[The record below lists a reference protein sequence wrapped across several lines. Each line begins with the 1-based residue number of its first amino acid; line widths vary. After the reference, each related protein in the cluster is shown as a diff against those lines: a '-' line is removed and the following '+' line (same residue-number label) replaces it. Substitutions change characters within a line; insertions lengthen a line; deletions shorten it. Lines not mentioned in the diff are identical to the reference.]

1 MYTKDESTE
10 EKKLNL
16 KEVENLTIS
25 NEKGG
30 DEEQGRMPKRTL
42 FNDLSNF
49 KNSNVTLVTFGG
61 ENIKGKL
68 VGYDEVANCV
78 IEDENSK
85 RFIVFGKAIYMV
97 CEGEELTV
105 L

>member
-1 MYTKDESTE
+1 MYTKDESVE
-10 EKKLNL
+10 RKNLDL
-16 KEVENLTIS
+16 KEVENLVIS
-25 NEKGG
+25 DEKGG
-30 DEEQGRMPKRTL
+30 DEEQGRVPKRTI

-61 ENIKGKL
+61 ESIKGKL
-68 VGYDEVANCV
+68 LGYDEVANCV
-78 IEDENSK
+78 IEGENSR

-97 CEGEELTV
+97 CEGDITV